1 MLSVIFM
8 ERSSDHILSPVP
20 EPSVVPSCLQDKLQ
34 TFQPISTSGPSLSPH
49 SPHQLL
55 SGVKLSQTDL
65 LTFLPW
71 AGRPCLCLPPC
82 LIFLV
87 FCTNILVLKGWV
99 PTAPCPVGP
108 GLASPV
114 TQSPAA
120 SRSQN
125 SPQWGALEGVGG
137 RTCHWAF
144 AASPELVGGAGVRC
158 GWAWGKTL
166 GDKGLTSSS
175 SQAGAA
181 FHHGEPSCR
190 LPVGKMLCRW
200 ASAGVGVRVRL
211 ATALA
216 ALWFCVTGEGSCV
229 GTRAGS
235 CQACLAG
242 LGRALANLFPLSA
255 VACPLISTG
264 IPRQLPLHFLA
275 PVSSSINWSCEHF
288 M

>member
-1 MLSVIFM
+1 M
-8 ERSSDHILSPVP
+8 
-20 EPSVVPSCLQDKLQ
+20 
-34 TFQPISTSGPSLSPH
+34 
-49 SPHQLL
+49 

-71 AGRPCLCLPPC
+71 AGQPCLCLPPC

-99 PTAPCPVGP
+99 PAAPCPVGP

-137 RTCHWAF
+137 RTCRWAF
-144 AASPELVGGAGVRC
+144 AAFPELVGGAGVRC
-158 GWAWGKTL
+158 WRAWGKTL
-166 GDKGLTSSS
+166 GDKDLTSSS

-190 LPVGKMLCRW
+190 LPFWKMPCHW
-200 ASAGVGVRVRL
+200 ASAGVGVRVHL

-229 GTRAGS
+229 GTGAGS
-235 CQACLAG
+235 RQACLAG
-242 LGRALANLFPLSA
+242 MQRVLANLFPLSA

-264 IPRQLPLHFLA
+264 IPQTTYSAFLS
-275 PVSSSINWSCEHF
+275 PCFLFYKLV